1 MPRKNQSPAL
11 QNQEQLEDVLKR
23 VKRAEGQI
31 AGVIRML
38 EESRSCE
45 EVVHQMAAVGKAMNT
60 AAITLI
66 ASSLEE
72 CILDNKRNNP
82 EQRERLQKLFL
93 SLA

>member
-1 MPRKNQSPAL
+1 MAKKLVGSILKN
-11 QNQEQLEDVLKR
+11 EEHREEVLNR

-38 EESRSCE
+38 EEGRSCE
-45 EVVHQMAAVGKAMNT
+45 EVVHQMSAVGKAMNT

-66 ASSLEE
+66 AASLEE
-72 CILDNKRNNP
+72 CILDKKSNNP
-82 EQRERLQKLFL
+82 AQRERLQKLFL

>member
-1 MPRKNQSPAL
+1 MTRRASSVVL
-11 QNQEQLEDVLKR
+11 RDQEQLEEIFKR

-38 EESRSCE
+38 EDGRNCE
-45 EVVHQMAAVGKAMNT
+45 EIVHQMAAVGKAMNT

-66 ASSLEE
+66 SSSLEE
-72 CILDNKRNNP
+72 CMSEKKNNQA
-82 EQRERLQKLFL
+82 QRERLLKLFM

>member
-72 CILDNKRNNP
+72 CILDNKSNNP

>member
-72 CILDNKRNNP
+72 CILENKSNNP

>member
-1 MPRKNQSPAL
+1 MARTTNSPVL
-11 QNQEQLEDVLKR
+11 RDEEHLEEVYRR

-38 EESRSCE
+38 EDGRKCE
-45 EVVHQMAAVGKAMNT
+45 EIVHQMAAVGKAINT

-66 ASSLEE
+66 SSSLEE
-72 CILDNKRNNP
+72 CISEKKNNQA
-82 EQRERLQKLFL
+82 QRERLLKLFL

>member
-1 MPRKNQSPAL
+1 MPRKVMSPAL
-11 QNQEQLEDVLKR
+11 KNQEQLDDVLKR

-66 ASSLEE
+66 ASSLQE
-72 CILDNKRNNP
+72 CILENRSNNP

>member
-1 MPRKNQSPAL
+1 MPRKVMSPAL
-11 QNQEQLEDVLKR
+11 KNQEHLDDVLKR

-66 ASSLEE
+66 ASSLQE
-72 CILDNKRNNP
+72 CILENKSNNP

>member
-1 MPRKNQSPAL
+1 MTRRANSVVL
-11 QNQEQLEDVLKR
+11 RDQEQLEEVFKR

-38 EESRSCE
+38 EDGRNCE
-45 EVVHQMAAVGKAMNT
+45 EIVHQMAAVGKAINT

-66 ASSLEE
+66 SSSLDE
-72 CILDNKRNNP
+72 CMSEKKNNQA
-82 EQRERLQKLFL
+82 QRERLLKLFM

>member
-1 MPRKNQSPAL
+1 MTRRANSVVL
-11 QNQEQLEDVLKR
+11 RDQEQLEEVFKR

-38 EESRSCE
+38 EDGRNCE
-45 EVVHQMAAVGKAMNT
+45 EIVHQMAAVGKAMNT

-66 ASSLEE
+66 SSSLEE
-72 CILDNKRNNP
+72 CMSEKKNNQA
-82 EQRERLQKLFL
+82 QRERLLKLFM

>member
-1 MPRKNQSPAL
+1 MTRRANSVVL
-11 QNQEQLEDVLKR
+11 RDQEQLEQVFKR

-38 EESRSCE
+38 EDGRNCE
-45 EVVHQMAAVGKAMNT
+45 EIVHQMAAVGKAMNT

-66 ASSLEE
+66 SSSLEE
-72 CILDNKRNNP
+72 CMSEKKNNQA
-82 EQRERLQKLFL
+82 QRERLLKLFM

>member
-1 MPRKNQSPAL
+1 MPRKVISPAL
-11 QNQEQLEDVLKR
+11 KNQEQLDDVLKR

-66 ASSLEE
+66 ASSLQE
-72 CILDNKRNNP
+72 CILENKSNNP

>member
-1 MPRKNQSPAL
+1 MPRKVMSPAL
-11 QNQEQLEDVLKR
+11 KNQEQLDDVLKR

-66 ASSLEE
+66 ASSLQE
-72 CILDNKRNNP
+72 CILENKSNNP
-82 EQRERLQKLFL
+82 EQRERLQKLYL

>member
-1 MPRKNQSPAL
+1 MPRKVMSPAL
-11 QNQEQLEDVLKR
+11 KNQEQLDDVLKR

-31 AGVIRML
+31 GGVIRML

-66 ASSLEE
+66 ASSLQE
-72 CILDNKRNNP
+72 CILENKSNNP

>member
-1 MPRKNQSPAL
+1 MSATTSSSVLKNEAQFD
-11 QNQEQLEDVLKR
+11 EVLKR

-38 EESRSCE
+38 EEGRSCE
-45 EVVHQMAAVGKAMNT
+45 EIVHQMSAVGKAINT

-66 ASSLEE
+66 AASLQE
-72 CILDNKRNNP
+72 CIIEGKMANP
-82 EQRERLQKLFL
+82 EQSEKLKKLFL

>member
-1 MPRKNQSPAL
+1 MARKILSPAL
-11 QNQEQLEDVLKR
+11 QNQEQLEDVLRR

-66 ASSLEE
+66 AASLEE
-72 CILDNKRNNP
+72 CILDNKSNNP

>member
-1 MPRKNQSPAL
+1 MPRKVMSPAL
-11 QNQEQLEDVLKR
+11 KNQEQLEDVLRR

-66 ASSLEE
+66 AASLEE
-72 CILDNKRNNP
+72 CILDNKSNNP

>member
-1 MPRKNQSPAL
+1 MSRKVMAPVL
-11 QNQEQLEDVLKR
+11 KNQEQLEEILKR

-66 ASSLEE
+66 ASSLQE
-72 CILDNKRNNP
+72 CILDNKSNNP

>member
-1 MPRKNQSPAL
+1 MPRKVISPAL
-11 QNQEQLEDVLKR
+11 KNQEQLDDVLKR

-72 CILDNKRNNP
+72 CILDNKSNNP
-82 EQRERLQKLFL
+82 EQRGRLQKLFL

>member
-1 MPRKNQSPAL
+1 MATKRVGSTLRNESD
-11 QNQEQLEDVLKR
+11 LEEILKR
-23 VKRAEGQI
+23 LKRAEGQI

-38 EESRSCE
+38 EDGRSCE

-60 AAITLI
+60 AAINLI

-72 CILDNKRNNP
+72 CILDKKTNTPK
-82 EQRERLQKLFL
+82 QRERLQRLFL

>member
-1 MPRKNQSPAL
+1 MPRKAVAPAL
-11 QNQEQLEDVLKR
+11 KNQEQLDEVLNR

-38 EESRSCE
+38 EENRSCE

-66 ASSLEE
+66 ASSLQE
-72 CILDNKRNNP
+72 CILDKKSNNP

>member
-1 MPRKNQSPAL
+1 MPRKVISPAL
-11 QNQEQLEDVLKR
+11 KNQEQLDDVLKR

-72 CILDNKRNNP
+72 CILDNKSNKP

>member
-1 MPRKNQSPAL
+1 MPRKVMSPAL
-11 QNQEQLEDVLKR
+11 KNQEQLDDVLKR

-45 EVVHQMAAVGKAMNT
+45 EVVYQMAAVGKAMNT

-66 ASSLEE
+66 ASSLQE
-72 CILDNKRNNP
+72 CILENKSNNP

>member
-1 MPRKNQSPAL
+1 MPRKVMSPAL
-11 QNQEQLEDVLKR
+11 KNQEHLEDVLRR

-66 ASSLEE
+66 AASLEE
-72 CILDNKRNNP
+72 CILDNKSNNP